1 MSFQRKQENIVGTCQ
16 GIFDVV
22 YECDFKSNDGHR
34 MFHVKCSECG
44 WETNMQMHQIKYT
57 MFCRHTD
64 LAGNYITPYEWN
76 DKRIGNIFGGMKRR
90 CYNPKER
97 AYRWYGAK
105 GIKICDEWLNNPLS
119 FEDWALSHGYQNDLT
134 IDRIEENKDYSPMN
148 CRWVTN
154 KDNAKFKS
162 TTRIIEVDG
171 EQHTGREW
179 ANVLQLGT
187 NTINTML
194 RFYPEETVKH
204 FIKERKKDFTKHRKS
219 HQTWLDVYGIEI

>member
-1 MSFQRKQENIVGTCQ
+1 MKFQKKQENIVGTRQ
-16 GIFDVV
+16 GIYDVL

-44 WETNMQMHQIKYT
+44 WETDMQMHQIKYT
-57 MFCRHTD
+57 MFCRHID

-76 DKRIGNIFGGMKRR
+76 NKRIGNIFGGMKRR

-119 FEDWALSHGYQNDLT
+119 FEEWALSHGYRDDLT
-134 IDRIEENKDYSPMN
+134 IDRIEENKDYSPTN

-154 KDNAKFKS
+154 GDNAKFKS

-179 ANVLQLGT
+179 ADVLQLGT
-187 NTINTML
+187 NTINML
-194 RFYPEETVKH
+194 LRSFPEEKIKQ
-204 FIKERKKDFTKHRKS
+204 FIKERKKDPKKHRKS
-219 HQTWLDVYGIEI
+219 HQTWFDVYGIET